1 MSENKINIR
10 PNVSMLSVLKFLEYE
25 TWFALAEF
33 VDNAIASYL
42 NNEKALKQLHG
53 DNFQLEVI
61 IEINDPEN
69 KITIRDNAGGIEQA
83 NYNRAFRAA
92 EIPADTSG
100 LSEFGMGMKS
110 ASCWFSDYWTVR
122 TKALNETIE
131 KTVKFDM
138 NKIFEDKLEE
148 LEFTSKTTDINHHY
162 TIIELLNVNRMPRR
176 KGLGK
181 VKSHLASIY
190 REFIRKGILKLNIDN
205 TILEYSEPK
214 ILTTKFQDK
223 PYAPVGEPIY
233 WRKEINFQI
242 EEGIVV
248 HGFVAIRETGS
259 TAESGFA
266 LFRRGRVI
274 EGSFDNGF
282 RPELIFGA
290 PNSYR
295 YQRVFGELHLEG
307 FDVSFTKKGIQWDE
321 NLDLFLQLLKSDISS
336 KEFPLLAQAENYR
349 ARATEKDYQNS
360 GTKALNQTVA
370 VFEEK
375 APKAIQET
383 FALNLVEE
391 EIEIPL
397 IETDKAIYK
406 SFKVN
411 FNKINWLISIELS
424 YDTSLNDLLEVG
436 PHLIKE
442 PSTEPNVKQIGI
454 RLSLTHPF
462 MVEYAGTENGKIE
475 PILKIAAAMGLAEI
489 IAKESGAKTQGEIR
503 RNFNQLIT
511 KISQS

>member
-1 MSENKINIR
+1 MSDNKINIR

-53 DNFQLEVI
+53 DDFQLEVI

-92 EIPADTSG
+92 EIPTDTSG

-110 ASCWFSDYWTVR
+110 ASCWFSDYWSVR
-122 TKALNETIE
+122 TKALNEIVE

-138 NKIFEDKLEE
+138 NKIVEDKLEE
-148 LEFTSKTTDINHHY
+148 LEFISKPADKNHHY
-162 TIIELLNVNRMPRR
+162 TIIELFNVNKMPRR

-181 VKSHLASIY
+181 VRSHLTSIY
-190 REFIRKGILKLNIDN
+190 REFLRKGVLKLIVDN
-205 TILEYSEPK
+205 VELHFIEPK
-214 ILTTKFQDK
+214 VLIASRYDD
-223 PYAPVGEPIY
+223 PNGEKIK
-233 WRKEINFQI
+233 WKREINF
-242 EEGIVV
+242 ELEAGLSV
-248 HGFVAIRETGS
+248 HGFVAIRETAS
-259 TAESGFA
+259 LAEAGFA

-282 RPELIFGA
+282 RPNDIFGS
-290 PNSYR
+290 PNSFK

-321 NLDLFLQLLKSDISS
+321 NLEVFLQCLKDELSHDD
-336 KEFPLLAQAENYR
+336 FPLLTQAEKYR
-349 ARATEKDYQNS
+349 ARATEKDYNTS
-360 GTKALNQTVA
+360 GTKALNQTIA
-370 VFEEK
+370 DFEEK

-383 FALNLVEE
+383 FEMPVVKEEE
-391 EIEIPL
+391 EIPL
-397 IETDKAIYK
+397 APTNK
-406 SFKVN
+406 SIHKTFSVN
-411 FNKINWLISIELS
+411 FNKIDWNISIELS
-424 YDTSLNDLLEVG
+424 FDPSLNDLIEVG
-436 PHLIKE
+436 PHL
-442 PSTEPNVKQIGI
+442 VKDILFNNITRQIGI

-462 MVEYAGTENGKIE
+462 MVEYAGTDNTKIE
-475 PILKIAAAMGLAEI
+475 PILKMAAAMGLAEI

-511 KISQS
+511 KISQN

>member
-53 DNFQLEVI
+53 DEFQLEVQ

-83 NYNRAFRAA
+83 NYSRAFRAA
-92 EIPADTSG
+92 EIPVDTSG

-110 ASCWFSDYWTVR
+110 ASCWFSDFWSVR
-122 TKALNETIE
+122 TKALNETVE

-148 LEFTSKTTDINHHY
+148 LEFTSKITDKNHHY

-190 REFIRKGILKLNIDN
+190 REFIRKGILKLNVDN
-205 TILEYSEPK
+205 TILEYVEPK
-214 ILTTKFQDK
+214 ILTTKFQDR
-223 PYAPVGEPIY
+223 PYSPIGEPIY

-242 EEGIVV
+242 EEGLSV

-321 NLDLFLQLLKSDISS
+321 NLDIFLQLLKSDISS

-349 ARATEKDYQNS
+349 TRATENDYKSS
-360 GTKALNQTVA
+360 GAKALNQTVA
-370 VFEEK
+370 DFEEK

-383 FALNLVEE
+383 FDSPIVEE

-397 IETDKAIYK
+397 IETNKAIYK

-442 PSTEPNVKQIGI
+442 PITEPNVKQIGI

-462 MVEYAGTENGKIE
+462 MVEYTGTENSKIE
-475 PILKIAAAMGLAEI
+475 PILKMAAAMGLAEI

-511 KISQS
+511 KISQN